1 MSKNFVLNLMGKY
14 STMQKRLLP
23 LCLLALV
30 SLASSSCGLNPKKY
44 FSKKVNLAGVVTH
57 EPSSFAPIE
66 TGTFR
71 VSSDELVDRRL
82 HQGGKTTLLW
92 GLFTYTDY

>member
-1 MSKNFVLNLMGKY
+1 
-14 STMQKRLLP
+14 MQKRLLP

-57 EPSSFAPIE
+57 EPASYTPIE

-71 VSSDELVDRRL
+71 LSSDELGEPERPQGWKNHSFLGFAYL
-82 HQGGKTTLLW
+82 HGLLICK
-92 GLFTYTDY
+92 FAS

>member
-1 MSKNFVLNLMGKY
+1 MSKIFELTLMGKY

-57 EPSSFAPIE
+57 EPASYTPIE

-71 VSSDELVDRRL
+71 LSSDELVNRRD
-82 HQGGKTTLLW
+82 HKGGKTTLFW